1 MAVSQKPIIL
11 DETGKQI
18 ATNIATHTTKI
29 EELLN
34 KHNKV
39 FVGEGAGLVP
49 ASETGEVSKFLRSDG
64 HWVSLDG
71 FSTVTTLPS
80 SATTQQPILLHS
92 IAQAGSKS
100 NIEEVLFVSGVNVV
114 PSTKSLNVGGTTTTN
129 ELKVTNGIT
138 TKTLTSTAGIT
149 NTGSI
154 NQTGDIVV
162 TGSVYT
168 SGAGEFAGTI
178 SSLAV
183 ATGNVSATKVTCLG
197 EVISNTQARVAASNG
212 IPDLII
218 RNDGSNVYFLFSDYA
233 NGSWNALRPLT
244 MNIATGNLSSSGD
257 LNISGSIVAS
267 GNITGTKV
275 FNAVWNDYAEFFPRG
290 EETEAGDFVALS
302 IDSDEEVYVK
312 ASKETSKSVGIHS
325 DSFGHLIGGVQ
336 PENDE
341 DFVEYNLPKF
351 IPVGLVGRVN
361 AKIVGEINKG
371 DFVVISDIP
380 GVGRKFNKELDSCV
394 DIIGMACESSNDMD
408 IKRVKVK
415 LGN

>member
-11 DETGKQI
+11 DETGQKI

-49 ASETGEVSKFLRSDG
+49 ASESGEVSKFLRSDG

-80 SATTQQPILLHS
+80 STTTQQPILLHS

-100 NIEEVLFVSGVNVV
+100 SIEEVLFVSGVNVV

-129 ELKVTNGIT
+129 ALTVTNNTT
-138 TKTLTSTAGIT
+138 TKTLTSTGGIT
-149 NTGSI
+149 NTGNI

-162 TGSVYT
+162 TGNVYT
-168 SGAGEFAGTI
+168 SNDGEFGGTV
-178 SSLAV
+178 SSLALS
-183 ATGNVSATKVTCLG
+183 TGNISATKVTSLG
-197 EVISNTQARVAASNG
+197 EVIGNTHFRVAASNG

-218 RNDGSNVYFLFSDYA
+218 RNDGSNVYFLFSDYT
-233 NGSWNALRPLT
+233 NGSWNSLRPLT
-244 MNIATGNLSSSGD
+244 MNIATGNLSSS
-257 LNISGSIVAS
+257 STFTA
-267 GNITGTKV
+267 TKV
-275 FNAVWNDYAEFFPRG
+275 YNAVWNDYAEFFPRG
-290 EETEAGDFVALS
+290 EETEVGDFVALS
-302 IDSDEEVYVK
+302 LDSEEEVYVK
-312 ASKETSKSVGIHS
+312 ASKETSKSVGVHS
-325 DSFGHLIGGVQ
+325 NTFGHLIGGVQ

-351 IPVGLVGRVN
+351 IPVGLVGRCY
-361 AKIVGEINKG
+361 AKVIGCVKKG
-371 DFVVISDIP
+371 DFIVISDIP
-380 GVGRKFNKELDSCV
+380 GVGRAFDKSVDSV
-394 DIIGMACESSNDMD
+394 IDIIGMACETSESEE
-408 IKRVKVK
+408 IKLVKVK
-415 LGN
+415 VGN

>member
-11 DETGKQI
+11 DETGQKI

-49 ASETGEVSKFLRSDG
+49 ASESGEVSKFLRSDG
-64 HWVSLDG
+64 HWVSLEG

-92 IAQAGSKS
+92 IAQAGSQS
-100 NIEEVLFVSGVNVV
+100 SIEEVLFVSGVNVV

-129 ELKVTNGIT
+129 ALMVTNNTT
-138 TKTLTSTAGIT
+138 TKTLTSTGGIT

-162 TGSVYT
+162 TGNVYT
-168 SGAGEFAGTI
+168 SKDGEFGGTV
-178 SSLAV
+178 SSLAIS
-183 ATGNVSATKVTCLG
+183 TGNISATKVTSLG
-197 EVISNTQARVAASNG
+197 EVIGNTHVRVAASNG

-233 NGSWNALRPLT
+233 NGSWNSLRPLT
-244 MNIATGNLSSSGD
+244 MNIATGNLSSS
-257 LNISGSIVAS
+257 STFTA
-267 GNITGTKV
+267 TKV
-275 FNAVWNDYAEFFPRG
+275 YNAVWNDYAEFFPRG
-290 EETEAGDFVALS
+290 EETEVGDFVALS
-302 IDSDEEVYVK
+302 LDSEEEVYVK
-312 ASKETSKSVGIHS
+312 ASKETSKSVGVHS
-325 DSFGHLIGGVQ
+325 NTFGHLIGGVQ

-351 IPVGLVGRVN
+351 IPVGLVGRCY
-361 AKIVGEINKG
+361 AKVIGCVKKG
-371 DFVVISDIP
+371 DFIVISDIP
-380 GVGRKFNKELDSCV
+380 GVGRAFDKSVDSV
-394 DIIGMACESSNDMD
+394 IDIIGMACETSESEEL
-408 IKRVKVK
+408 KLVKVK
-415 LGN
+415 VGN